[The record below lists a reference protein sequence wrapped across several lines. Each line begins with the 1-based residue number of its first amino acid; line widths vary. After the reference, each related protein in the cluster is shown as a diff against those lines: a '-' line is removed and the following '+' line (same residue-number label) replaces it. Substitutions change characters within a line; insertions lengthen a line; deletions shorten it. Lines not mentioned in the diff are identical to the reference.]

1 MKILASPDLFY
12 KQDNWLV
19 RAYYKIRSFFRF
31 TFNRDHVSLLKE
43 AWISRPWDHSYLYQL
58 EYEKIKEMLHYQ
70 EKMDAFVDVEYVIR
84 DMKICLSLLEIMMG
98 KRSLFHYDGSFM
110 FVDSE
115 DKDENGEPLVEVK
128 PTPDFKYYCDVK
140 VNLRNMKRFVSH
152 EKLYD
157 FYTAKPDELY
167 VQKAKKLYHKI
178 RYERDEMWWE

>member
-1 MKILASPDLFY
+1 MEIFAAPDLF
-12 KQDNWLV
+12 KKRENWFIST
-19 RAYYKIRSFFRF
+19 YYRIRSFFRF

-43 AWISRPWDHSYLYQL
+43 AWLSRPWDHSYLYQL

-70 EKMDAFVDVEYVIR
+70 EKTNGFVDVEYVIR

-98 KRSLFHYDGSFM
+98 KRDLFHFDGTFV

-115 DKDENGEPLVEVK
+115 KKDENGEPLKVLK
-128 PTPDFKYYCDVK
+128 PTPDFKYHCDVN
-140 VNLRNMKRFVSH
+140 VNLRNMKRFIEQ

-157 FYTAKPDELY
+157 FYTYRPDELY